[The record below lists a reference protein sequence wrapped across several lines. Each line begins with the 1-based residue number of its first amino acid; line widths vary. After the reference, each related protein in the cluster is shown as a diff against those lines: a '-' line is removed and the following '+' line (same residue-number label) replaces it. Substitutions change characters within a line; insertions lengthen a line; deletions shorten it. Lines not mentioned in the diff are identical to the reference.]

1 MKALVTLAAISLGM
15 LTFSAVAKAD
25 GYRTGHYYGGGSRYS
40 NSFNHY
46 GGGWS
51 HGGGHYGG
59 GRGYGGG
66 YGYGG
71 GRGYGRGY
79 GYGGGYRGVGRVQY
93 RQRYGGQYMP
103 YVPPFYRDGFT
114 FYPPGT
120 NYIYPR

>member
-15 LTFSAVAKAD
+15 LTFSAAAKAD
-25 GYRTGHYYGGGSRYS
+25 GYRTGHSYGGGSRYS
-40 NSFNHY
+40 NSFN
-46 GGGWS
+46 
-51 HGGGHYGG
+51 HYGG

-71 GRGYGRGY
+71 GRGYG
-79 GYGGGYRGVGRVQY
+79 GGYRGVGGVQY